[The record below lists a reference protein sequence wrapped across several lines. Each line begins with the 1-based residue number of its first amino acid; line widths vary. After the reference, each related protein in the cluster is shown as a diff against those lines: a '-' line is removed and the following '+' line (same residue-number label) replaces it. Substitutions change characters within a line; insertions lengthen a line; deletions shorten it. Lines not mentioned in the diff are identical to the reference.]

1 MLVDG
6 IKTQDNTSFGWRHST
21 HKLATYMSVEKYNKL
36 LPKSEAFNYE
46 ILKYSCIQPD
56 LERKNIT
63 KYIHG
68 HFADID
74 NLSKD
79 PPDAYALCSLY
90 TTKAIKAHEIGL
102 YSKRDDYV
110 GYALHFLQDML
121 NPMHVEFKP
130 LKKEHPE
137 RIFHRFIEEIAEQRQ
152 DAVFTKSASLD
163 VVSSDHFFADTL
175 PKAMRKNKN
184 LFKSLKQTDSVSV
197 TSVIDKAL
205 ENTYIT
211 TDIYFKKLV
220 NEFNKTSQP
229 LSKPVSSPIQG
240 TLVFA

>member
-1 MLVDG
+1 MLVTG
-6 IKTQDNTSFGWRHST
+6 IKNRDTTSFGWRHST
-21 HKLATYMSVEKYNKL
+21 HKLATWMVVEKYNKL

-68 HFADID
+68 HFADVD
-74 NLSKD
+74 NLSTE
-79 PPDAYALCSLY
+79 PPDAYSLCVLY
-90 TTKAIKAHEIGL
+90 TNKAIHAHKNGN

-121 NPMHVEFKP
+121 DPMHVEFKP

-137 RIFHRFIEEIAEQRQ
+137 RIFHRFIEEIAEKRQ
-152 DAVFTKSASLD
+152 GLIFKRLESLD
-163 VVSSDHFFADTL
+163 IGSSGSFFAETL

-184 LFKSLKQTDSVSV
+184 LFLKIKSTGCGNATEVVDR
-197 TSVIDKAL
+197 AL

-211 TDIYFKKLV
+211 TDIYIKKLV
-220 NEFNKTSQP
+220 ASFNKTSR
-229 LSKPVSSPIQG
+229 PVSRPVSHPVQG